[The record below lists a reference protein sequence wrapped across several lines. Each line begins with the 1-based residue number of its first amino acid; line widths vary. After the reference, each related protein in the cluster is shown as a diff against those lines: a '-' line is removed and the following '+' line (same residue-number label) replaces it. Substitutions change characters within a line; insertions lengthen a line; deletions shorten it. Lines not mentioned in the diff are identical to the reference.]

1 MIGISNTMN
10 VEQFVDE
17 NSLTYPI
24 LFDPGSNGGV
34 DGGDTYDLYYLP
46 NDGSPYPRDF
56 IINVDGILEYANNE
70 IDIAWMIEII
80 EDLLGLNDQILGD
93 INQDGV
99 LNVLDV
105 VSIINIILFDN
116 NYNELADLNQD
127 NGINILDVVFI
138 TNYILNQDNSDEC
151 IEYSGDINQDGIVNI
166 LDVVGIVNI
175 ILGL

>member
-1 MIGISNTMN
+1 METAIWQEYENDGVIMIGISNTMN
-10 VEQFVDE
+10 ISSFVNE
-17 NSLTYPI
+17 NSLTFPI

-34 DGGDTYDLYYLP
+34 DGGNTYDLYYLP

-56 IINVDGILEYANNE
+56 IVGSDGILEYANNE

-93 INQDGV
+93 INQDGI

-127 NGINILDVVFI
+127 NGINILDVVI
-138 TNYILNQDNSDEC
+138 LVSMILNR
-151 IEYSGDINQDGIVNI
+151 
-166 LDVVGIVNI
+166 
-175 ILGL
+175 